1 MYRNLRGKIMIEL
14 AFLNHIIIYIAI
26 GVGIANI
33 CLLSGLIY
41 FYRESYNQLKSK
53 FTTGLLYFS
62 TILLI
67 ENVLAIIALAVFSL
81 LGIEIHE
88 IGGTEIYS
96 ILLLVNV
103 AQLIA
108 LAILFKITW
117 D

>member
-1 MYRNLRGKIMIEL
+1 MVEL
-14 AFLNHIIIYIAI
+14 VFLNHMIIYTAIA
-26 GVGIANI
+26 VGIANV
-33 CLLSGLIY
+33 CLLSGLVY
-41 FYRESYNQLKSK
+41 FYLESYKQLKSK

-67 ENVLAIIALAVFSL
+67 ENVLAILALAIFSI
-81 LGIEIHE
+81 LGVEIHE
-88 IGGTEIYS
+88 IGGTGVYFV
-96 ILLLVNV
+96 LLLVNI

>member
-1 MYRNLRGKIMIEL
+1 MVEL
-14 AFLNHIIIYIAI
+14 AFLNHIIIYTAI
-26 GVGIANI
+26 GVGIANV
-33 CLLSGLIY
+33 CLLSGLVY
-41 FYRESYNQLKSK
+41 FYLESYKQLKSK

-67 ENVLAIIALAVFSL
+67 ENILAILALAVFSI
-81 LGIEIHE
+81 LGVEIHE
-88 IGGTEIYS
+88 IGGTWVYFV
-96 ILLLVNV
+96 LLLVNI

>member
-1 MYRNLRGKIMIEL
+1 MVDLV
-14 AFLNHIIIYIAI
+14 FLNHIIIYTAIA
-26 GVGIANI
+26 VGIANV
-33 CLLSGLIY
+33 CLLSGLVY
-41 FYRESYNQLKSK
+41 FYLESYKQLKSK

-67 ENVLAIIALAVFSL
+67 ENVLAILALAVFSI
-81 LGIEIHE
+81 LGVEIHE
-88 IGGTEIYS
+88 IGGTGVYFV
-96 ILLLVNV
+96 LLLVNI

>member
-1 MYRNLRGKIMIEL
+1 MIEL

-26 GVGIANI
+26 GVGIANV
-33 CLLSGLIY
+33 CLLSGLVY
-41 FYRESYNQLKSK
+41 FYLESYNQLKSK

-67 ENVLAIIALAVFSL
+67 ENILAILALAIFSI
-81 LGIEIHE
+81 LGVEIHE
-88 IGGTEIYS
+88 IGGTEVYS
-96 ILLLVNV
+96 VLLLVNV

>member
-1 MYRNLRGKIMIEL
+1 MMVEL
-14 AFLNHIIIYIAI
+14 AFLNHILIYIAI
-26 GVGIANI
+26 GVGIANV
-33 CLLSGLIY
+33 CLLSGLVY
-41 FYRESYNQLKSK
+41 FYWDSYNQLKSK

-67 ENVLAIIALAVFSL
+67 ENILAILALVTFSI
-81 LGIEIHE
+81 LGVEIHE
-88 IGGTEIYS
+88 IGGTWVYF

>member
-1 MYRNLRGKIMIEL
+1 MVEL
-14 AFLNHIIIYIAI
+14 VFLNHMIIYTAI
-26 GVGIANI
+26 GVGIANV
-33 CLLSGLIY
+33 CLLSGLVY
-41 FYRESYNQLKSK
+41 FYLESYKQLKSK

-67 ENVLAIIALAVFSL
+67 ENVLAILALTIFSI
-81 LGIEIHE
+81 LGVEIHE
-88 IGGTEIYS
+88 IGGTGVYF
-96 ILLLVNV
+96 ILLLVNI